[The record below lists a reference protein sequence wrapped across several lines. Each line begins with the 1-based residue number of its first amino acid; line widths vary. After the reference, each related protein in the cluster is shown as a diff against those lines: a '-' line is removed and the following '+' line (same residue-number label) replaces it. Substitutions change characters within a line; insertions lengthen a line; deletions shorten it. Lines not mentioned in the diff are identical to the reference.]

1 MPFEEVKLSGFLEG
15 GLVFGVK
22 SGGDLKVDRQ
32 GWFIKGDC
40 GSRRKRANLRQDCLK
55 LGVGSK
61 CERMQLDRSSIGEAE
76 VRVEVGGQKPRST
89 WNKSLPETRVSVL
102 ESKLFIGECGLVL
115 PTTNVCFP
123 SEGKSG
129 VLLGKEKGLVVH
141 NVNSFS
147 VVGDKDRRKGP
158 RAVLFEVGR

>member
-1 MPFEEVKLSGFLEG
+1 MLFEEVKLSRFFEG

-22 SGGDLKVDRQ
+22 SGGDFKVDRQ

-55 LGVGSK
+55 LVVGSK
-61 CERMQLDRSSIGEAE
+61 CERMQFDWSSIGKAE
-76 VRVEVGGQKPRST
+76 VRVEVGGS
-89 WNKSLPETRVSVL
+89 SRVSVL

-129 VLLGKEKGLVVH
+129 VLLGKENRLVVH
-141 NVNSFS
+141 DVNSFS
-147 VVGDKDRRKGP
+147 VVGDEDRRKGP
-158 RAVLFEVGR
+158 RAVLFEVRR